1 MDGHTFTRLQA
12 KGPFSVGPLKET
24 WRRCFDVGK
33 PCLIITKE
41 EKQPH
46 KITTPDVRER
56 ESGNTFEKKY
66 RPEAKGGEE
75 EENGKVT
82 VKSQKFVTD

>member
-1 MDGHTFTRLQA
+1 M
-12 KGPFSVGPLKET
+12 
-24 WRRCFDVGK
+24 
-33 PCLIITKE
+33 IITKE